1 MKGLHNAALLL
12 LSTLLSV
19 QQDRAQAQVM
29 DGDLPAVGA
38 VVESCSL
45 CPNGVNINEDTIN
58 GMIAMGNDD
67 DMMDLSDPLLLCEQT
82 LESSKMIEADS
93 DMCLEMKFQTEMMCC
108 PTLATNPCPICPNGI
123 SSGGDNPFF
132 SLFGAMGEGLDDNST
147 DVAGIDLSGY
157 DFCELAVDSGRFME
171 ADSDMCQEAIT
182 GTSFLCCPE
191 GVIEGACTFC
201 PDGITADENYYLTL
215 GFNETEAAEAA
226 LGCQQMAGLVQMF
239 EAGTEECNGMGI
251 MAVSCCPGTQV
262 EVEGKNPCTMCPNGI
277 VPIDEHPFIEYIGDD
292 QADQAENHAS
302 CAPNIAYYAQMYE
315 ADSSSCLDMKPNM
328 EMMCCPIE
336 HENPCLICPSGITV
350 SADDE
355 IYDQCNQNVQI
366 AKVLEA
372 GTEDCGGYQVYE
384 ALCCPDAAANP
395 CSLCPEGYALNE
407 DAVIESDDDDGPELT
422 CGISLFL
429 EEGSQDCE
437 EGKQMDLQS
446 ICCSLLSDPTSP
458 ADPVETQDTATS
470 PTKDNLPTNATTA
483 SATYAPTTS
492 PPLKEPA
499 TVEPPGTGAP
509 TEPAQ
514 ASESPTS
521 AAPTMGILASVPL
534 LLVTTHAFAWTV

>member
-1 MKGLHNAALLL
+1 
-12 LSTLLSV
+12 
-19 QQDRAQAQVM
+19 
-29 DGDLPAVGA
+29 
-38 VVESCSL
+38 
-45 CPNGVNINEDTIN
+45 
-58 GMIAMGNDD
+58 MGNDD

-215 GFNETEAAEAA
+215 GFNETEAADAA

-262 EVEGKNPCTMCPNGI
+262 EVEGNCSFCKDGITLDENSPFFAGTSESDIANFATTCEQMKGYALMFDEGSDSCHELDQSKVMCCPAPLENGCNLCPNGINTDGNLMIGDNETALEEHMNMCQESASYYNLFEAESEVCKQGIEFYEMACCPQAINNPCTMCPNGI

-302 CAPNIAYYAQMYE
+302 CAPSIAYYAQIYE
-315 ADSSSCLDMKPNM
+315 ADSSICLDTKPNM
-328 EMMCCPIE
+328 EMMCCPTE

-372 GTEDCGGYQVYE
+372 GTEDCGGY
-384 ALCCPDAAANP
+384 
-395 CSLCPEGYALNE
+395 
-407 DAVIESDDDDGPELT
+407 
-422 CGISLFL
+422 
-429 EEGSQDCE
+429 
-437 EGKQMDLQS
+437 
-446 ICCSLLSDPTSP
+446 LL
-458 ADPVETQDTATS
+458 
-470 PTKDNLPTNATTA
+470 
-483 SATYAPTTS
+483 
-492 PPLKEPA
+492 
-499 TVEPPGTGAP
+499 
-509 TEPAQ
+509 
-514 ASESPTS
+514 
-521 AAPTMGILASVPL
+521 
-534 LLVTTHAFAWTV
+534 